1 MSHLKCEI
9 MNGLEALQSVQYVT
23 AKGKRF
29 AVLDADSWEAMIEW
43 LEDVE
48 DRDVLKESLA
58 GLQQAGGDRTA
69 AGWRN
74 WDDVQAELE

>member
-1 MSHLKCEI
+1 MS
-9 MNGLEALQSVQYVT
+9 GLEALQSVQYVT

-29 AVLDADSWEAMIEW
+29 AVIDAESWEAMIEW

-58 GLQQAGGDRTA
+58 ELKQAGGDRA
-69 AGWRN
+69 KAGWRI
-74 WDDVQAELE
+74 WDEVQADFE

>member
-1 MSHLKCEI
+1 

-29 AVLDADSWEAMIEW
+29 AVVDADSWEAMIEW

-48 DRDVLKESLA
+48 DRDVLKKSLA
-58 GLQQAGGDRTA
+58 ELDQAGGDRA
-69 AGWRN
+69 KAGWRS
-74 WDDVQAELE
+74 WDEVQAELE

>member
-1 MSHLKCEI
+1 MSNLKCEI
-9 MNGLEALQSVQYVT
+9 MSGLEALQSVQYVS

-29 AVLDADSWEAMIEW
+29 AVVDADSWEAMIEW

-58 GLQQAGGDRTA
+58 DLQQAGGDRSA
-69 AGWRN
+69 VGWKA